1 METFWWEGFARKSL
15 VDIFYGNILMGN
27 HLWEIF
33 SGKVSEGNLWEIF
46 GENIWWE
53 IFDGKFLMGNFVW
66 EIWGVKFLVGKIW
79 CKIFGGNY

>member
-15 VDIFYGNILMGN
+15 VEIFYGNILMGN

-46 GENIWWE
+46 G
-53 IFDGKFLMGNFVW
+53 GTFLMGSF
-66 EIWGVKFLVGKIW
+66 
-79 CKIFGGNY
+79 